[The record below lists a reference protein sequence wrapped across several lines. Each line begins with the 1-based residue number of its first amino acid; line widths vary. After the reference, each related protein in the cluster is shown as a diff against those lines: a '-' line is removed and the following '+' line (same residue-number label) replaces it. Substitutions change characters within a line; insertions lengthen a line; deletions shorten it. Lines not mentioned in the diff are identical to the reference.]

1 MKPAPFDYYAP
12 RTVEEA
18 CKLLAEAGGGATVLA
33 GGQTLMPLLALRM
46 SQPFI
51 LVDINKIDALK
62 GVTRVTNSVGR
73 RVERRERGDPK
84 GEAQEAPS
92 NNATRIGPVVRQNE
106 VIADQTL
113 SRSLPVLVTATRHV
127 GHHQTRNRGTIGGSI
142 ALGEPAAEL
151 PATAVA
157 LGASIEA
164 RSVRGTR
171 RVRGDEMYLAPY
183 ATAVQPDELI
193 TAIEFPDWPSDTVPL
208 FREVARRPGDFA
220 LVGLVGAL
228 AFERGRIS
236 RAGIAWFGMGPTPM
250 KARQAEAALTGQSV
264 ADLDVQGIADLA
276 IADTAPFDDRHASAE
291 YRRTLGR
298 RIFARTLADALNVR
312 LAA

>member
-1 MKPAPFDYYAP
+1 MKPAPFDYYVP
-12 RTVEEA
+12 GSIEEA
-18 CKLLAEAGGGATVLA
+18 CKLLAEAGGGATILA

-62 GVTRVTNSVGR
+62 GVTRVNNMT
-73 RVERRERGDPK
+73 RV
-84 GEAQEAPS
+84 
-92 NNATRIGPVVRQNE
+92 GPVVRQNE
-106 VIADQTL
+106 AIADETL
-113 SRSLPVLVTATRHV
+113 RRCLPVLVTATRHV

-151 PATAVA
+151 PATAAA
-157 LGASIEA
+157 LGAWIEV

-171 RVRGDEMYLAPY
+171 RVRADEMYLAPY
-183 ATAVQPDELI
+183 ATALEPDELI
-193 TAIEFPDWPSDTVPL
+193 TGIEFPDWPSHAVPL

-228 AFERGRIS
+228 TIEGGRIN

-250 KARQAEAALTGQSV
+250 KSRQAEAALTGQSV
-264 ADLDVQGIADLA
+264 ANLDVQRIAEIA

-291 YRRTLGR
+291 YRRTVGE
-298 RIFARTLADALNVR
+298 RIFARALADALKR
-312 LAA
+312 QAA

>member
-12 RTVEEA
+12 RTIEEA
-18 CKLLAEAGGGATVLA
+18 YKLLAEAGGGATVLA

-62 GVTRVTNSVGR
+62 GVTRVTS
-73 RVERRERGDPK
+73 
-84 GEAQEAPS
+84 
-92 NNATRIGPVVRQNE
+92 ATRIGPVVRQNE
-106 VIADQTL
+106 VIADETL
-113 SRSLPVLVTATRHV
+113 RRCLPVLVTATRHV

-151 PATAVA
+151 PATAAA
-157 LGASIEA
+157 LGASIEV

-171 RVRGDEMYLAPY
+171 RVRADEMYLAPY
-183 ATAVQPDELI
+183 ATALDPDELI
-193 TAIEFPDWPSDTVPL
+193 TAIEFPDWPSHAVPL

-228 AFERGRIS
+228 AIESGRIS
-236 RAGIAWFGMGPTPM
+236 RAGIAWFGMGPVPM

-264 ADLDVQGIADLA
+264 AALDVQSIAELA
-276 IADTAPFDDRHASAE
+276 VADTAPFDDRHASAE
-291 YRRTLGR
+291 YRRTVGR
-298 RIFARTLADALNVR
+298 RIFARALGEALNVR
-312 LAA
+312 QAA

>member
-1 MKPAPFDYYAP
+1 
-12 RTVEEA
+12 
-18 CKLLAEAGGGATVLA
+18 
-33 GGQTLMPLLALRM
+33 
-46 SQPFI
+46 
-51 LVDINKIDALK
+51 
-62 GVTRVTNSVGR
+62 
-73 RVERRERGDPK
+73 
-84 GEAQEAPS
+84 
-92 NNATRIGPVVRQNE
+92 
-106 VIADQTL
+106 
-113 SRSLPVLVTATRHV
+113 
-127 GHHQTRNRGTIGGSI
+127 
-142 ALGEPAAEL
+142 
-151 PATAVA
+151 
-157 LGASIEA
+157 
-164 RSVRGTR
+164 
-171 RVRGDEMYLAPY
+171 MYLAPY

>member
-12 RTVEEA
+12 RTIEEA
-18 CKLLAEAGGGATVLA
+18 CNLLAEAGGGATVLA

-51 LVDINKIDALK
+51 LIDINRIEALK
-62 GVTRVTNSVGR
+62 GVTRING
-73 RVERRERGDPK
+73 G
-84 GEAQEAPS
+84 
-92 NNATRIGPVVRQNE
+92 TRIGPAMRQNE
-106 VIADQTL
+106 VIADKTL
-113 SRSLPVLVTATRHV
+113 GRVLPILVTATRHV

-171 RVRGDEMYLAPY
+171 RIAADEMYFGPY
-183 ATAVQPDELI
+183 ATALEPDELV
-193 TAIEFPDWPSDTVPL
+193 TAIEFPDWPADTISL
-208 FREVARRPGDFA
+208 FREVAQRPGDFA

-228 AFERGRIS
+228 VVEGGRIS
-236 RAGIAWFGMGPTPM
+236 RAGIAWFGMGPTPI
-250 KARQAEAALTGQSV
+250 KARQVEAALVGQPATG
-264 ADLDVQGIADLA
+264 LDVQGLAELA
-276 IADTAPFDDRHASAE
+276 IADTAPFDDQHASAE
-291 YRRTLGR
+291 YRRTVGR
-298 RIFARTLADALNVR
+298 RIFARTLGEALNVR
-312 LAA
+312 QAA